1 MPERVGNM
9 RKQRGEK
16 CDTFQDKRHAA
27 PFNRTTY
34 PTCATTTPTPPQHT
48 THRFRKTH
56 FLRRPFP
63 PPIHQVVPTKSLDNL
78 HHRPTPHRNKQ
89 TTPTTPNMNRS
100 QSTRELGHRYGKE
113 HDTDELDR
121 FATSFDAQPNQ
132 ALTPAQ
138 QERVTTAVHN
148 TKASSGTPSKSY
160 IDRAR
165 QLEESATLSKMMKV
179 TQPNPVKMFAC
190 GSEVVCM
197 LLQTGELYIWCDDDP
212 HPKLMNGYLSPH
224 AHQSNKARVRA
235 AQSGHISDD
244 RRVYW
249 TEQELRVRSK
259 EELIALAQRL
269 DVQLYSRDEI
279 LVRIKE
285 KAEQDSTDPNL
296 PKGDPSLLPSGN

>member
-1 MPERVGNM
+1 
-9 RKQRGEK
+9 
-16 CDTFQDKRHAA
+16 
-27 PFNRTTY
+27 
-34 PTCATTTPTPPQHT
+34 
-48 THRFRKTH
+48 
-56 FLRRPFP
+56 
-63 PPIHQVVPTKSLDNL
+63 
-78 HHRPTPHRNKQ
+78 
-89 TTPTTPNMNRS
+89 MNRS

-296 PKGDPSLLPSGN
+296 PKGDPSLLPSGELTQVGLRLGVLHAPSMERLIRAIIRYRLQETVFVTHVAAGKHHFAACTVESSNNLCKQEQEWRCGWLVWWCGVDTFMLFCFCQGRGV